1 MPDDDGEPTSGEAEN
16 PSLVDTAMNA
26 ADLVTV
32 KGLLLGGGPRFAR
45 DAFGPVLAFYDRMTS
60 RDFDPGGLKRAR
72 AG

>member
-45 DAFGPVLAFYDRMTS
+45 DAFGPVLAFYLGWKLVDLVRGPRIPS
-60 RDFDPGGLKRAR
+60 Q
-72 AG
+72 